1 MGKQRLLSRLCAAC
15 RWMPDAIFCFHFCLR
30 FCLIFNRWSH
40 IWLHFQPPA
49 LGFKHVIDYGQ
60 NSAVWEHVYH
70 EGFQRK
76 KQPVVVLDMSHGDST
91 CKSIDGCCLS
101 PILSCLL
108 TSMFPYAPAFQSL
121 PRTKVKM
128 TLKRG
133 LGLILFSTWHGHRQS
148 WHSSCHVADCNMH
161 PLEKDETGTNPK
173 HPS

>member
-1 MGKQRLLSRLCAAC
+1 MKPHLAS
-15 RWMPDAIFCFHFCLR
+15 F
-30 FCLIFNRWSH
+30 ST
-40 IWLHFQPPA
+40 PA

-101 PILSCLL
+101 SILSCLS

-133 LGLILFSTWHGHRQS
+133 LGYGLILF
-148 WHSSCHVADCNMH
+148 
-161 PLEKDETGTNPK
+161 
-173 HPS
+173 